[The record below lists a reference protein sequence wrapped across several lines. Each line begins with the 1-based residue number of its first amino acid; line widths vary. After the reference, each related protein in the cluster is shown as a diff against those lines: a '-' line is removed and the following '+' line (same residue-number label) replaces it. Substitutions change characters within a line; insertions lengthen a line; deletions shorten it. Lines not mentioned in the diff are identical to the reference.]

1 MDCEEERRRVV
12 EWATIDP
19 IASAMDV
26 DFWMR
31 ERRLRDGGYRWQRRG
46 GGLRLR
52 ELERGRREMAGCQL
66 CCRSYTQNYTVPNSN
81 SSRLPIQSISTR
93 ETTPLSMAKRDS
105 HDYRIPPSWPNIF
118 AHTQT
123 HCSIIPSCRFVSST
137 SQVVSDGFFPPY
149 VWSIFFD
156 IDSGCRRIYVQVPPP
171 RHSWEKFRQVPAVAT
186 PILWIK
192 RKFIMWRGDRI

>member
-1 MDCEEERRRVV
+1 MAKE
-12 EWATIDP
+12 
-19 IASAMDV
+19 
-26 DFWMR
+26 
-31 ERRLRDGGYRWQRRG
+31 G